1 MPERPGMFR
10 TRREATGWFLIVLAS
25 AMLTIAAVAT
35 LVVFVGIV
43 PFVFVGIVLVTL
55 AVSVGLA
62 RS

>member
-10 TRREATGWFLIVLAS
+10 TRREAAGWFLIVLAS
-25 AMLTIAAVAT
+25 AMLMIAAVAT
-35 LVVFVGIV
+35 VIVFVGIV
-43 PFVFVGIVLVTL
+43 PFVVVGIVLVTL